1 MEFLS
6 ESRNKLLITVTLSA
20 LIFALF
26 TFSFVAIAE
35 LKVKAK
41 SANPVNQIAFSG
53 TTEISVTPDA
63 ASFTVRVYELEQ
75 TAAQAEEKSTMK
87 ANKILA
93 LLKEKGVEKKDIRT
107 QDYRINPK
115 YNYQNLPV
123 YKQIL
128 EGYEASQN
136 IAVKV
141 RDLKKVG
148 EILSA
153 ISQNQVNE
161 INGPFFEIDN
171 TDKLKLDAQRA
182 AIENAKEKAKETA
195 KNLGI
200 KLGKIVRFSE
210 EPTANFFPPRAMMMA
225 KAVNAESFDAV
236 PPQIETG
243 EQKITSRV
251 SITYEI
257 E

>member
-1 MEFLS
+1 MQYLS
-6 ESRNKLLITVTLSA
+6 ESKNKLLIAVTLSA

-41 SANPVNQIAFSG
+41 SANPINQIAFSG
-53 TTEISVTPDA
+53 TAEISATPDT

-75 TAAQAEEKSTMK
+75 TAEQAEKKSTMK

-115 YNYQNLPV
+115 YNYQNHPV

-171 TDKLKLDAQRA
+171 TDKLKLEAQRA

-195 KNLGI
+195 KNLDL
-200 KLGKIVRFSE
+200 KLGKIIRFYE
-210 EPTANFFPPRAMMMA
+210 EPMGNFPPRQMMMA
-225 KAVNAESFDAV
+225 KMAHAENFDAA
-236 PPQIETG
+236 PEPQIETG